1 MDQRIIELYDEYT
14 HTQLGR
20 RAFVERMVALVGSV
34 GAAEV
39 AIDAIAPNYA
49 RAAIVA
55 ADDPRVATSAF
66 DNAASGIKGYL
77 ATPKAATPDVTNTFV
92 IAIHENRGLNPHIQD
107 IARRLAVEGFVAM
120 APDLLAPLGGTPA
133 DQDAAIAMFPK
144 LDLNA
149 TGDSLAR
156 LVTDLKS
163 KNPKLKVGVIGFCW
177 GGGMVNILATK
188 APNLDAAVAY
198 YGVAPK
204 LEDVPK
210 IKARFMEHLGAL
222 DDRVNATIPPYEE
235 ALKKAGVKYE
245 IFKYEGANH
254 AFNNDTGGE
263 RYNEAAA
270 KLAWSRTIGL
280 LKAQLKPAA

>member
-20 RAFVERMVALVGSV
+20 RAFMERLVVMVGSV
-34 GAAEV
+34 AAAE
-39 AIDAIAPNYA
+39 AAMEAIAPNYA

-55 ADDPRVATSAF
+55 EDDPRVVATAF
-66 DNAASGIKGYL
+66 ENAASGVKGYL
-77 ATPKAATPDVTNTFV
+77 ATPKAAKPETANTFV
-92 IAIHENRGLNPHIQD
+92 ITIHENRGLNPHIKD
-107 IARRLAVEGFVAM
+107 IARRLALEGFTAM
-120 APDLLAPLGGTPA
+120 APDLLLPLGGTPP
-133 DQDAAIAMFPK
+133 DQDQAIAMFPK

-149 TGDSLAR
+149 TGDSLAK
-156 LVTDLKS
+156 LVTDLKA

-198 YGVAPK
+198 YGVAPN
-204 LEDVPK
+204 LADVPK

-270 KLAWSRTIGL
+270 KLSWSRTIGL
-280 LKAQLKPAA
+280 LKTQLAP